1 MYEISCGVCKDKST
15 DKPSSIYVGESSR
28 SAYERGNE
36 HLDKLASLNSSSH
49 MLRHMVDMHKGENF
63 EQVKWGMFI
72 VKFLRSAFERQIEE
86 AVRIEKV
93 ADSGNILNSKSEY
106 NNCTLPRLVTKI
118 GDPEKEMKEFE
129 KAAKIEKE
137 KEEKMEREIR
147 ELRKERN
154 RARLIT
160 EKNQRPKKRQKIDE
174 DNYIS
179 IRSVWGHPNI
189 TAPGKNTKEDK
200 YEVENI
206 PKKKK
211 RIEKEDRVQNLE
223 EKETVVE
230 GEVIEDDEIENIDWD
245 KVLQEH
251 KEKLEKESEEKEKI
265 VEEKRI
271 EEKSWEL
278 YNECKMFLEENEK
291 NWEKSKIERETEKKK
306 VER

>member
-1 MYEISCGVCKDKST
+1 MKKDCTKRNILYEIRCLSCEDKEKTRILESEI
-15 DKPSSIYVGESSR
+15 DEKEKNEKIKSIKIPTYVGESSR
-28 SAYERGNE
+28 SAYERGYE

-49 MLRHMVDMHKGENF
+49 MLRHMVDVHRGENF

-106 NNCTLPRLVTKI
+106 NNCTLPRLVTRI

-174 DNYIS
+174 ENYIS

-189 TAPGKNTKEDK
+189 TASVKNIKEDEH
-200 YEVENI
+200 EVENV

-211 RIEKEDRVQNLE
+211 E
-223 EKETVVE
+223 
-230 GEVIEDDEIENIDWD
+230 
-245 KVLQEH
+245 
-251 KEKLEKESEEKEKI
+251 
-265 VEEKRI
+265 
-271 EEKSWEL
+271 
-278 YNECKMFLEENEK
+278 
-291 NWEKSKIERETEKKK
+291 
-306 VER
+306 